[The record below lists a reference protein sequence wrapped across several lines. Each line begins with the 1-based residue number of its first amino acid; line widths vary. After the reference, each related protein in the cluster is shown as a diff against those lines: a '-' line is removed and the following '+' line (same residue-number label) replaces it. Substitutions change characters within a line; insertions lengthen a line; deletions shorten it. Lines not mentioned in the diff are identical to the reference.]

1 MIPRPIGSMAKS
13 QKWMSDCW
21 RNRIQSLTDEFTG
34 GRFMRV
40 YFAESSRNQF
50 LAVVFLAVSV
60 ADLLM
65 TYVLLQTSPQF
76 YESNPVA
83 NWAFQNWNMLGMT
96 IYKFVLAAIVVTVC
110 EVIERR
116 RPGWGKFVLA
126 IGCLATM
133 FAFAKGLRF
142 YLNFPGH

>member
-1 MIPRPIGSMAKS
+1 MHI
-13 QKWMSDCW
+13 
-21 RNRIQSLTDEFTG
+21 
-34 GRFMRV
+34 
-40 YFAESSRNQF
+40 YFVESSRNQF
-50 LAVVFLAVSV
+50 LAVIFLAVSV

-65 TYVLLQTSPQF
+65 TYALLRISPHF

-83 NWAFQNWNMLGMT
+83 DWAFQKWNMLGMT

-110 EVIERR
+110 EVIERK

-133 FAFAKGLRF
+133 FAFAKGLHF
-142 YLNFPGH
+142 YLNFPVQ